1 MWRQMV
7 LGQLYVLQYLVSAQD
22 FTGGQKTIF
31 YWILFKS
38 CNEHRGNVESYS
50 SHTNVTHMPM
60 LMFQFMQRVVGI
72 EDRKMVLPTICIS
85 YNRAETVFIYIIS
98 MDLTS
103 YEFLIQD
110 SNTNKNSF
118 VVHIMFSIIYLI
130 YVTTLRP

>member
-38 CNEHRGNVESYS
+38 CNEHGGDVESYS

-60 LMFQFMQRVVGI
+60 LMFQFMQRVVVI
-72 EDRKMVLPTICIS
+72 EDRKMLLPSFVYSTIELENI
-85 YNRAETVFIYIIS
+85 YFIFIPS
-98 MDLTS
+98 MDL
-103 YEFLIQD
+103 
-110 SNTNKNSF
+110 N
-118 VVHIMFSIIYLI
+118 
-130 YVTTLRP
+130 